1 MGLTK
6 DQKNLVKSWVAAG
19 YNDRQIVK
27 LAEGENPPFHIS
39 QQNISKNYRK
49 KVEKKV
55 QQISQEKQ
63 EEDVLRKGLAVKE
76 ERIQMLE
83 RTANYLF
90 EMVPRTAAMQLPSV
104 VNAMRGCLD
113 DIAKELGQRKNNV
126 DVNANLQVQDITAI
140 VNRLFRE

>member
-1 MGLTK
+1 M
-6 DQKNLVKSWVAAG
+6 
-19 YNDRQIVK
+19 K

-39 QQNISKNYRK
+39 QQNISKNYRTK
-49 KVEKKV
+49 GDKKV